1 MNTSGGQAGVHAGP
15 VHHPQPHP
23 PGPPQ
28 ASTGHPQQAVHPAH
42 PTQVRTCNI
51 AEIGTGNKMCQ
62 LLVLTI
68 FC

>member
-51 AEIGTGNKMCQ
+51 AEIGT
-62 LLVLTI
+62 
-68 FC
+68 